1 MEVGDD
7 HHMVKVKVQLSP
19 EQKEELVQNLSEK
32 ITAVVECQNLLIQE
46 TKKIILQVTEMS
58 KTALAHLKSLKLQ
71 LKKHLNDTEN
81 DLPSGN
87 IINLQTVFKPFVP
100 SLTLGRL
107 QSYFQRDFISEESKL
122 NYSTPE
128 EAIKRL
134 AAEHQIFI
142 QGHTASITSIAA
154 TKDSEYIV
162 TGSRDGTVRLWNL
175 AQQSQIATMEGHT
188 HGVNCVAVTN
198 DSKYAISG
206 SSDYT
211 VRIWDLKKRIQE
223 VVLNGHRSEVSYITV
238 SIDDKYLVSISD
250 SGNILWNL
258 KNKKKKAY
266 LCATLSQIT

>member
-1 MEVGDD
+1 
-7 HHMVKVKVQLSP
+7 
-19 EQKEELVQNLSEK
+19 
-32 ITAVVECQNLLIQE
+32 
-46 TKKIILQVTEMS
+46 
-58 KTALAHLKSLKLQ
+58 
-71 LKKHLNDTEN
+71 
-81 DLPSGN
+81 
-87 IINLQTVFKPFVP
+87 
-100 SLTLGRL
+100 
-107 QSYFQRDFISEESKL
+107 
-122 NYSTPE
+122 
-128 EAIKRL
+128 
-134 AAEHQIFI
+134 
-142 QGHTASITSIAA
+142 
-154 TKDSEYIV
+154 
-162 TGSRDGTVRLWNL
+162 
-175 AQQSQIATMEGHT
+175 MEGHT